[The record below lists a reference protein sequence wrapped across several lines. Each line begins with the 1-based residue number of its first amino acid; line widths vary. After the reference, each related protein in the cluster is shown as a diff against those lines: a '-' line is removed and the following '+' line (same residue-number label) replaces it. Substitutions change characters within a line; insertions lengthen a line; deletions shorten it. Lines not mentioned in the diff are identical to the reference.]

1 MPDTSFSDPPI
12 YIPYGIFYIPY
23 SIISRKSVEA
33 KLKLNIP
40 YSLYPQTSI
49 EVDLKLNI
57 PYSKM

>member
-40 YSLYPQTSI
+40 YSLFPQTSI
-49 EVDLKLNI
+49 EADLKWNI